1 MEVELTIRG
10 VELSIKNSL
19 RLLEDALSPGLSLPT
34 AGALSELGLEE
45 AAKGFL
51 ILICLEKSGKLSK
64 KSSLGLDSSL
74 SDLVVGIEEYI
85 KEIECQNKLH
95 SAFKKH
101 LTKTEI
107 LNVLGSLFKGNLTES
122 FTIQKY
128 VKDYIKNIK
137 PGMTDDYLNNILDQ
151 PEVMDLVRKNIT
163 ETREMLKGISGDI
176 KKSGF
181 YVDWTGS
188 DYSYPEVDKN
198 TVLNM
203 LRFLIS
209 SVAALVEITEIYQL
223 RLQIQ
228 VDVIGLT
235 RKLDILNEQL
245 K

>member
-1 MEVELTIRG
+1 M
-10 VELSIKNSL
+10 
-19 RLLEDALSPGLSLPT
+19 
-34 AGALSELGLEE
+34 
-45 AAKGFL
+45 
-51 ILICLEKSGKLSK
+51 
-64 KSSLGLDSSL
+64 
-74 SDLVVGIEEYI
+74 
-85 KEIECQNKLH
+85 
-95 SAFKKH
+95 
-101 LTKTEI
+101 
-107 LNVLGSLFKGNLTES
+107 
-122 FTIQKY
+122 
-128 VKDYIKNIK
+128 KDCIKNII

-151 PEVMDLVRKNIT
+151 PEVMDLVRKNIP

-209 SVAALVEITEIYQL
+209 SVAALVEIMEIYQL
-223 RLQIQ
+223 KLQVQ
-228 VDVIGLT
+228 VNVIGLT